1 MIHDSGPEDE
11 EEPRP
16 TLLRRTTIGNGPP
29 DSVLDWTKE
38 PDIGLSNQND
48 NNHAYSRKNW
58 RLLRCQNGLRIFEE
72 LVEVEYHVCTF
83 FYLYSLYCWT
93 VYETPAIS

>member
-58 RLLRCQNGLRIFEE
+58 RLLRCQNGKLTVPLQKLLTLPLSILFSVIGRIAH
-72 LVEVEYHVCTF
+72 L
-83 FYLYSLYCWT
+83 
-93 VYETPAIS
+93 